1 MKKEYKTPLTE
12 VVILNVDEILEDGL
26 DQDSKGHVKPGPD
39 GPALGNEGNFDETAD
54 YESSKS
60 LWDN

>member
-12 VVILNVDEILEDGL
+12 VVCLNVDEILQDGK
-26 DQDSKGHVKPGPD
+26 DQDSTGTITGQDPGI
-39 GPALGNEGNFDETAD
+39 LGNEGIFDEADD